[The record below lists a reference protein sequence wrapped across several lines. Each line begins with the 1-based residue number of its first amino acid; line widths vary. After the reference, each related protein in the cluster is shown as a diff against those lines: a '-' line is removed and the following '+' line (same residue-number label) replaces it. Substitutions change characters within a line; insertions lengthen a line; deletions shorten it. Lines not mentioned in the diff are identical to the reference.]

1 MLLLAQIVGLNA
13 WAWVHQQQIAAKQAA
28 QVALLKGEFPKVA
41 AIADAPLQMQREIE
55 TLRAAAG
62 RSGESDFEALLA
74 ATAAAW
80 PDGQGAV
87 PSLRFETGSLSFA
100 APGWTDGQI
109 QALGQRLRPSGL
121 RAEVSQG
128 RVVVSR
134 LPAGV

>member
-1 MLLLAQIVGLNA
+1 
-13 WAWVHQQQIAAKQAA
+13 
-28 QVALLKGEFPKVA
+28 
-41 AIADAPLQMQREIE
+41 
-55 TLRAAAG
+55 
-62 RSGESDFEALLA
+62 
-74 ATAAAW
+74 
-80 PDGQGAV
+80 V